1 MSSEIPSGGW
11 AIRAQGLGKT
21 YRLYDKPHHRLLQSL
36 WRGRKNYFRE
46 FAALSDV
53 SFELARG
60 QTLGIIGR
68 NGAGKSTLLQI
79 ICGTLTPSA
88 GQVQVN

>member
-53 SFELARG
+53 SFLYSDRWIEVAIEATSSPKPR
-60 QTLGIIGR
+60 
-68 NGAGKSTLLQI
+68 
-79 ICGTLTPSA
+79 SA
-88 GQVQVN
+88 GAS